1 MTREVVLHMIDTV
14 NDEGRGLTPWERTF
28 MESVTEQMER
38 AGTLSE
44 RQQEILERIYAE
56 KTP

>member
-1 MTREVVLHMIDTV
+1 MKSEDVRHMIDMV
-14 NDEGRGLTPWERTF
+14 NDEGRGLTPWECTF

-44 RQQEILERIYAE
+44 RQQEILERIYAA
-56 KTP
+56 KTS